1 MLTLNVNDL
10 EASTQDKSATTNLRT
25 MIETAKPSAPLEDY
39 IEELKERQT
48 SQPKA
53 TESSVDDRERDL
65 ILAAELG
72 KALLERN
79 EQLTLANESITEQ
92 YSQKL
97 EVGHFLNKFHFTFFV
112 RWIFE
117 GFAKGAHLRWVSD
130 DLLICFEQI
139 Q

>member
-10 EASTQDKSATTNLRT
+10 EASTQEKSATNLRT
-25 MIETAKPSAPLEDY
+25 MIESAKPSVALEDY
-39 IEELKERQT
+39 IEELKERQS

-53 TESSVDDRERDL
+53 ADTTVDDRERDL

-97 EVGHFLNKFHFTFFV
+97 EVS
-112 RWIFE
+112 
-117 GFAKGAHLRWVSD
+117 HLYFPSSILV
-130 DLLICFEQI
+130 LF
-139 Q
+139 

>member
-10 EASTQDKSATTNLRT
+10 ETDTHSDKGTNNLRT
-25 MIETAKPSAPLEDY
+25 MIETAKPSVALEDY
-39 IEELKERQT
+39 IEELKQRQT
-48 SQPKA
+48 SQR
-53 TESSVDDRERDL
+53 TNESAGVDDRERDL

-97 EVGHFLNKFHFTFFV
+97 EVSRFIISLPLSRFINRSIDRLCNKKTNHNSV
-112 RWIFE
+112 
-117 GFAKGAHLRWVSD
+117 
-130 DLLICFEQI
+130 
-139 Q
+139 